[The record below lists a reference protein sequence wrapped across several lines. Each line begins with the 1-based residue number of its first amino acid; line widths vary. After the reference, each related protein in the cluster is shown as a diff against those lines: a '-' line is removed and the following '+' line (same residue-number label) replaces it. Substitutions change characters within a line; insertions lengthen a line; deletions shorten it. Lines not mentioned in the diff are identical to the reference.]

1 MEGENNRMSS
11 RNLRST
17 TGFPK
22 DEIFVQRNAVAGPN
36 NSVVNADITLDLEGN
51 RAVQIVG
58 TEMFFD
64 SHVLGAGS
72 QILGIATLN
81 PDKVT
86 LAEDINDLGDDNTIH
101 FFRHEKDFATAVG
114 SVQMLLTDYRRYP
127 EHGFTYAQQRFR
139 FLFFSAQ
146 NLAGGFFG
154 GALYYRL
161 TEVNEETA
169 LAILRRR

>member
-1 MEGENNRMSS
+1 LSARD
-11 RNLRST
+11 LRSQS
-17 TGFPK
+17 GFPPN
-22 DEIFVQRNAVAGPN
+22 EIFVQRQAVAGPN
-36 NSVVNADITLDLEGN
+36 NTVVNADITLDLEGETVV
-51 RAVQIVG
+51 RIIG
-58 TEMFFD
+58 TEIFFD

-81 PDKVT
+81 PDKTT
-86 LAEDINDLGDDNTIH
+86 LAENLTDLGDDDTIH
-101 FFRHEKDFATAVG
+101 FFRHEKDSSTAVG
-114 SVQMLLTDYRRYP
+114 HAFALLTDYRTYP

-146 NLAGGFFG
+146 NLSGGFFG

-161 TEVNEETA
+161 GTVTELNA

>member
-1 MEGENNRMSS
+1 MSA
-11 RNLRST
+11 RTLRSSA
-17 TGFPK
+17 GFPK
-22 DEIFVQRNAVAGPN
+22 DEIFVQRAAVAGPN
-36 NSVVNADITLDLEGN
+36 NSVVNADVTLDLEDR
-51 RAVQIVG
+51 RAVQIIA
-58 TEMFFD
+58 TEIFMD

-72 QILGIATLN
+72 QFLGIATLN

-86 LAEDINDLGDDNTIH
+86 LAENINDLADDDTIH

-114 SVQMLLTDYRRYP
+114 STTQLLTDYRRYP

-146 NLAGGFFG
+146 NFGGGFVG

-161 TEVNEETA
+161 TEVDELTA

>member
-1 MEGENNRMSS
+1 MSA
-11 RNLRST
+11 RTLRSSA
-17 TGFPK
+17 GFPK
-22 DEIFVQRNAVAGPN
+22 DEVFVQRNAVAGPN
-36 NSVVNADITLDLEGN
+36 NTVVNADITLDLEDR
-51 RAVQIVG
+51 RAIQIVA
-58 TEMFFD
+58 TEIFFD

-86 LAEDINDLGDDNTIH
+86 LAEDINDLGDDDTIH
-101 FFRHEKDFATAVG
+101 FFRNEKDFATAVG
-114 SVQMLLTDYRRYP
+114 STQFLLTDYRRYP

-146 NLAGGFFG
+146 NLSGGFFG

-161 TEVNEETA
+161 TDVDELTA

>member
-1 MEGENNRMSS
+1 LSARD
-11 RNLRST
+11 LRST
-17 TGFPK
+17 SGFPK
-22 DEIFVQRNAVAGPN
+22 DEIFVQRAAVSGPN
-36 NSVVNADITLDLEGN
+36 NTVVNADVTLDLEGETVI
-51 RAVQIVG
+51 RIIASEI
-58 TEMFFD
+58 FFD

-86 LAEDINDLGDDNTIH
+86 LAEDINDLGDDDTIH

-114 SVQMLLTDYRRYP
+114 STTQKLTDYRIYP

-146 NLAGGFFG
+146 NFGGGFVG
-154 GALYYRL
+154 GAIYYRL
-161 TEVNEETA
+161 GTVTELNA

>member
-1 MEGENNRMSS
+1 LSARD
-11 RNLRST
+11 LRST
-17 TGFPK
+17 SGFPK
-22 DEIFVQRNAVAGPN
+22 DEIFVQRAATVGPN
-36 NSVVNADITLDLEGN
+36 NSVVNADVTLDLEGETVI
-51 RAVQIVG
+51 RIIA
-58 TEMFFD
+58 TEIFFD

-86 LAEDINDLGDDNTIH
+86 LAENLNDLGDDDTIH
-101 FFRHEKDFATAVG
+101 FFRNEKDSSTAVG
-114 SVQMLLTDYRRYP
+114 HAEYKLTDYRTYP

-146 NLAGGFFG
+146 NLGGGFFG
-154 GALYYRL
+154 GAVYYRL
-161 TEVNEETA
+161 GTVTELNA

>member
-1 MEGENNRMSS
+1 LSARD
-11 RNLRST
+11 LRSKS
-17 TGFPK
+17 GFPR
-22 DEIFVQRNAVAGPN
+22 DEVFVQRAAVAGPN
-36 NSVVNADITLDLEGN
+36 NTVVNADITLDLEDT
-51 RAVQIVG
+51 RAIQIIA
-58 TEMFFD
+58 TELFFD

-86 LAEDINDLGDDNTIH
+86 LAEDINDLGDDDTIH
-101 FFRHEKDFATAVG
+101 FFRNEKDFATAVG
-114 SVQMLLTDYRRYP
+114 SVQFKLTDYRQYG

-161 TEVNEETA
+161 TEVSELTA